1 MIHNLNVSKNDNHP
15 IPQDFQ
21 KNMFF
26 GKKQNRKQMML
37 KASSKIKSEK

>member
-1 MIHNLNVSKNDNHP
+1 MIHNLNVRKNDNHP
-15 IPQDFQ
+15 IPQNFQ

-26 GKKQNRKQMML
+26 GKKQNRKL